1 MEIVFGNQKGG
12 VGKTSLSILF
22 ASYLVEKGIKTIM
35 IEMDI
40 QQSITSTR
48 AKEVEIGGSA
58 MPPKPYEVIYTKLAD
73 YPKIAEKIKNT
84 DINVVIDLPGKLDDP
99 ALVPILKNADIIICP
114 FDYDMRSFI
123 STGTFAS
130 VIKKLDKDKQIIFVP
145 NRIKGS
151 MNYELKDQVH
161 AELSVHGLITPP
173 ISDRAAI
180 KRVST
185 FGITEEQKTI
195 VGNVFDT
202 IIKNSKI
209 K

>member
-48 AKEVEIGGSA
+48 AKEIEIGGGA
-58 MPPKPYEVIYTKLAD
+58 LAQKPYEVIYTKLA
-73 YPKIAEKIKNT
+73 EKLKNT

-99 ALVPILKNADIIICP
+99 ALVPVLKNADIIICP

-130 VIKKLDKDKQIIFVP
+130 VIKKLDKEKHIIFVP

-151 MNYELKDQVH
+151 MNYELKEQVH
-161 AELSVHGLITPP
+161 AELSVHGLITTP

-185 FGITEEQKTI
+185 FGITEEQKSI
-195 VGNVFDT
+195 VGKVFDT
-202 IIKNSKI
+202 ILKNSKI